1 MGPFTKPQAGRLKFH
16 RQHPIGPYIVDFY
29 CAQHKLAVELDG
41 GVHLVRAAYDAQRT
55 AFLAAQGIRLLRV
68 NNELVENDVEMV
80 LDRIATACGIV
91 CPSPDLGEGQADGG
105 GEIVIDDGYE
115 P

>member
-80 LDRIATACGIV
+80 LDRIATLAASCALLPIWEKGRRTGAV
-91 CPSPDLGEGQADGG
+91 K
-105 GEIVIDDGYE
+105 
-115 P
+115 